1 MGMRIG
7 GGLPRAAYRY
17 EAVPHYRDRWMTYT
31 VESHVE
37 ADLTRA
43 GRKRTFRS
51 KESADARAAVLNH
64 QQNQGQ
70 ANER

>member
-1 MGMRIG
+1 MGMGVG
-7 GGLPRAAYRY
+7 GGLPRAAYHY
-17 EAVPHYRDRWMTYT
+17 EAVSHYRDRRMTFT

-43 GRKRTFRS
+43 GRRRVFLS
-51 KESADARAAVLNH
+51 KASADARAAALNN
-64 QQNQGQ
+64 QQNQGK

>member
-1 MGMRIG
+1 MGLGVG
-7 GGLPRAAYRY
+7 GGLPSAAYRY
-17 EAVPHYRDRWMTYT
+17 EVVAHCRDRRMTFT

-43 GRKRTFRS
+43 GRKRMFRS
-51 KESADARAAVLNH
+51 KESADARAAALNH
-64 QQNQGQ
+64 QQHQGQ

>member
-1 MGMRIG
+1 
-7 GGLPRAAYRY
+7 
-17 EAVPHYRDRWMTYT
+17 MTFT

-43 GRKRTFRS
+43 GRKRTFLS
-51 KESADARAAVLNH
+51 KASADARAAALNN

>member
-1 MGMRIG
+1 
-7 GGLPRAAYRY
+7 
-17 EAVPHYRDRWMTYT
+17 MTFT

-51 KESADARAAVLNH
+51 KASAEARAATLNH

-70 ANER
+70 ANDG

>member
-1 MGMRIG
+1 MGVGGG
-7 GGLPRAAYRY
+7 GGLPSAAYRY
-17 EAVPHYRDRWMTYT
+17 EAVPHCRDRRMTFT

-51 KESADARAAVLNH
+51 KASADARAAALNN
-64 QQNQGQ
+64 QQHQGQ
-70 ANER
+70 AK